1 MAGRRPGG
9 LVESPCDPRRAAR
22 AERQLGARSR
32 HRECTQLGRRRV
44 RDVRSGGRHQV
55 AELPLSRVRDHRS
68 PPQHDL
74 GSRDLRPSSQSIEEV
89 DMLNATQRG
98 FARLHRQR
106 GVVLFIALIVLVVMS
121 LAGIALMRSVGTGV
135 LIAGNLG
142 VKQAT
147 TSAGD
152 LGVEAGRDWLVKAD
166 PSALAN
172 DAVASGYI
180 SYWQLEVD
188 PSNPPNSSWWKDNAV
203 LVNVA
208 GTPYKDY
215 DVRYVVHRMCK

>member
-1 MAGRRPGG
+1 
-9 LVESPCDPRRAAR
+9 
-22 AERQLGARSR
+22 
-32 HRECTQLGRRRV
+32 
-44 RDVRSGGRHQV
+44 
-55 AELPLSRVRDHRS
+55 
-68 PPQHDL
+68 
-74 GSRDLRPSSQSIEEV
+74 
-89 DMLNATQRG
+89 MLNATQRG

-215 DVRYVVHRMCK
+215 DVRYVVHRMCKVKNMSVNDSTQSCVVTGALQGGSQGPSMGGLDYQRPPSTSQQVYYRVTVRVLGPKSTVSYVQTLLY